1 ARPVEVDEDRGAVV
15 AQHVDGLV
23 GALCAVD
30 DDRHADLAG
39 GADRAED
46 LLAVAGREEHG
57 RGPAQRLERGVVHG
71 ARLAARVGLVGGPGA
86 VVVLRVEVELL
97 DVGEDA
103 EQRARVAGEALAAEV
118 DALRDGRA
126 DDQLAAAHA
135 VAEDDHR
142 GLAGEDAARAGAER
156 GREAGAAPAGDALV
170 AEVELV
176 GGPEVGEGALPVLG
190 APGELFGADAAA
202 LPWRTAARA

>member
-1 ARPVEVDEDRGAVV
+1 
-15 AQHVDGLV
+15 
-23 GALCAVD
+23 
-30 DDRHADLAG
+30 
-39 GADRAED
+39 
-46 LLAVAGREEHG
+46 GREEDG
-57 RGPAQRLERGVVHG
+57 RGPAQRLERGVVLG
-71 ARLAARVGLVGGPGA
+71 ARLAARVGLVRGPRA

-118 DALRDGRA
+118 NALRDGRA
-126 DDQLAAAHA
+126 DDQLAAARA

-156 GREAGAAPAGDALV
+156 GREAGAAPVGDALI

-176 GGPEVGEGALPVLG
+176 GGPEEGEGALPVLG
-190 APGELFGADAAA
+190 APRELLGAGAAA
-202 LPWRTAARA
+202 LPRRAARPGLGAAALGMAERGEGVHEAGVDGHARAV